1 MKKTIMLTVVTLILG
16 LIAGC
21 SSVPEHYNMTGTWK
35 YTFEEKGKSETQTG
49 SMVLVQDAYKLTGK
63 AYDAFGEFDLSG
75 SLSAIDSTFMI
86 DGKRID
92 GKRSFR
98 LNGSSLN
105 SDNKLDGTYTT
116 DQNTSGT
123 LEATRVTDN

>member
-1 MKKTIMLTVVTLILG
+1 MKKSIMLAVITIILG

-21 SSVPEHYNMTGTWK
+21 SSVPEHYNVTGTWK

-49 SMVLVQDAYKLTGK
+49 SMVLVQDSYKLTGK
-63 AYDAFGEFDLSG
+63 AYDAFGEFVLSG
-75 SLSAIDSTFMI
+75 SLSAVDSTFMI

-98 LNGSSLN
+98 LNGSLN
-105 SDNKLDGTYTT
+105 SDNELEGTYTT

-123 LEATRVTDN
+123 LEAIRVTNN